1 MGGLRMDAASVLS
14 VVDLVRGRLSATDS
28 WNLATVQRIEVRVE
42 VRMSHLLD
50 SASHD
55 TASR

>member
-42 VRMSHLLD
+42 VRLCHLLD
-50 SASHD
+50 SASND
-55 TASR
+55 TAPR

>member
-28 WNLATVQRIEVRVE
+28 WNLATVQRIEARVE
-42 VRMSHLLD
+42 VRLCHLLD